1 VKIIR
6 SRHLFKL
13 NAHKF
18 YDHDLN
24 KDLNTLFM
32 TLAPFYIENMLEAG
46 IDEAGRGPLFGSLYV
61 AAVILPFDVSFP
73 HELMRDSKKISERKR
88 LIAFDLIKEYALDYS
103 IVAIDEAII
112 DKINIFQ
119 ATQLGMKTALNKL
132 LVRPQHILVDGNYFK
147 PYISDHRV
155 IPHTCIEGGDNLFTS
170 IAAASILA
178 KVSRDNYIYK
188 LCDEYGNLEDF
199 YNLRNNKGYGT
210 KKHMEGIKNHGITQW
225 HRRSF
230 GICKNY
236 P

>member
-1 VKIIR
+1 
-6 SRHLFKL
+6 
-13 NAHKF
+13 
-18 YDHDLN
+18 
-24 KDLNTLFM
+24 M
-32 TLAPFYIENMLEAG
+32 TLAPYYIENMLEAG

-88 LIAFDLIKEYALDYS
+88 QIAFDLIKEYAIDYS
-103 IVAIDEAII
+103 IVTIDETIV

-147 PYISDHRV
+147 PYILDNRV

-178 KVSRDNYIYK
+178 KVSRDKYIYK

>member
-1 VKIIR
+1 
-6 SRHLFKL
+6 
-13 NAHKF
+13 
-18 YDHDLN
+18 
-24 KDLNTLFM
+24 M

>member
-1 VKIIR
+1 MAL
-6 SRHLFKL
+6 S
-13 NAHKF
+13 
-18 YDHDLN
+18 
-24 KDLNTLFM
+24 
-32 TLAPFYIENMLEAG
+32 PFYIENMLEAG
-46 IDEAGRGPLFGSLYV
+46 IDEAGRGPMFGSLYT
-61 AAVILPFDVSFP
+61 AAVILPYDKSFP
-73 HELMRDSKKISERKR
+73 HEMMRDSKKLSERKR

-103 IVAIDEAII
+103 IVSIDEAMI

-132 LVRPQHILVDGNYFK
+132 IVRPQHILVDGNYFK
-147 PYISDHRV
+147 PYLHEQRI

-178 KVSRDNYIYK
+178 KVSRDKYIYK
-188 LCDEYGNLEDF
+188 LCDDYSNLEDF
-199 YNLRNNKGYGT
+199 YDLRNNKGYGT

-236 P
+236 A

>member
-1 VKIIR
+1 
-6 SRHLFKL
+6 
-13 NAHKF
+13 
-18 YDHDLN
+18 
-24 KDLNTLFM
+24 M
-32 TLAPFYIENMLEAG
+32 MLAPFYIENMLEAG
-46 IDEAGRGPLFGSLYV
+46 IDEAGRGPLFGSLYA
-61 AAVILPFDVSFP
+61 AAVILPFDHSFP

-88 LIAFDLIKEYALDYS
+88 LIAFDLIKEYAIDYS

-119 ATQLGMKTALNKL
+119 ATQLGMKKALNKL

-147 PYISDHRV
+147 PYISDNRI

-178 KVSRDNYIYK
+178 KVSRDKYIYK
-188 LCDEYGNLEDF
+188 LCDEYSNLEDF

-210 KKHMEGIKNHGITQW
+210 KKHMKGIKNHGITQW

-230 GICKNY
+230 GICKNFL
-236 P
+236 